1 MPDTHARFPQINRS
15 PWKFLAILTLLVP
28 VAVRPVLAG
37 AYPSQPLS
45 VYAAAS
51 LANAL
56 DELGTAYR
64 NAGGR
69 RVVFSYASSAVL
81 ARQIE
86 AGAHAD
92 LYISADTAWMTYLQS
107 RRLIDAA
114 SRRDLLGNTLV
125 LIAPADSPLRLA
137 IAPHFPLALAL
148 AGGRLAMGDPDSVP
162 AGRYA
167 RTALERLGV
176 WSALSGHLALT
187 DNVRSALVFVARGEA
202 PLGIVYQT
210 DARSEP
216 RVRIVDIFPASL
228 HAPIVYPVA
237 LTAGAQADARP
248 LLDFLCGAAAARVF
262 RKHGF
267 VPL

>member
-1 MPDTHARFPQINRS
+1 MRVPMARL
-15 PWKFLAILTLLVP
+15 PWRFWALLTLLLV
-28 VAVRPVLAG
+28 VAARPAPASG
-37 AYPSQPLS
+37 HSPQPLT

-56 DELGTAYR
+56 DELGAAYQS
-64 NAGGR
+64 AGGR

-92 LYISADTAWMTYLQS
+92 LYISADVEWMSYLQS
-107 RRLIDAA
+107 RHLIADA

-137 IAPHFPLALAL
+137 IAPHFSLVLAL

-176 WSALSGHLALT
+176 WPTLSGHLALT

>member
-1 MPDTHARFPQINRS
+1 MPIVRLPWRF
-15 PWKFLAILTLLVP
+15 WTLLTLLLLA
-28 VAVRPVLAG
+28 AVRPLLAHG
-37 AYPSQPLS
+37 HPTQPLT

-56 DELGTAYR
+56 DELGTAYQS
-64 NAGGR
+64 AGGR

-92 LYISADTAWMTYLQS
+92 LYICADTAWMNYLQS
-107 RRLIDAA
+107 RHLIDDA

-125 LIAPADSPLRLA
+125 LIAPADSRLRLA
-137 IAPHFPLALAL
+137 IAPHFSLALAL

-176 WSALSGHLALT
+176 WPDLSGQLALT

-202 PLGIVYQT
+202 PLGIVYLT
-210 DARSEP
+210 DARSDP
-216 RVRIVDIFPASL
+216 RVRIIDIFPANL
-228 HAPIVYPVA
+228 HAPIVYPLA
-237 LTAGAQADARP
+237 LTTGAQADARA
-248 LLDFLCGAAAARVF
+248 LLNFLCGAAAAKVF
-262 RKHGF
+262 RKYGF
-267 VPL
+267 TLK

>member
-1 MPDTHARFPQINRS
+1 MAARVPMARL
-15 PWKFLAILTLLVP
+15 PWRFWALLTLLLV
-28 VAVRPVLAG
+28 VAARPAPASG
-37 AYPSQPLS
+37 HSPQPLT

-56 DELGTAYR
+56 DELGAAYQS
-64 NAGGR
+64 AGGR
-69 RVVFSYASSAVL
+69 RVVISYASSAVL

-92 LYISADTAWMTYLQS
+92 LYISADTEWMSYLQS
-107 RRLIDAA
+107 RHLIANA

-125 LIAPADSPLRLA
+125 LIAPADSPLRLV
-137 IAPHFPLALAL
+137 IAPHFSLALAL

-176 WSALSGHLALT
+176 WPALSGHLALT

-248 LLDFLCGAAAARVF
+248 FLDFLCGAAAARIF

-267 VPL
+267 MPL